1 MGMITMPVTEAE
13 CQQAMDAAPKAK
25 MQCCGNYEVFTWVP
39 WISGLHVP
47 QTPLF
52 YIWLAHCGHTWDS
65 RLFWGTQACYWGLW
79 WSILDTCFAEHS
91 HPPVTGIYNIM
102 NTNKLELKVELEGV
116 VAHKVQSG
124 LRSRMMKVGGYQV
137 INLCLISWV
146 ATTQHLMKQNLFQ

>member
-1 MGMITMPVTEAE
+1 
-13 CQQAMDAAPKAK
+13 MDAAPKAK

-91 HPPVTGIYNIM
+91 HPPVTGIYNII
-102 NTNKLELKVELEGV
+102 NTNKLWVEGGVGRGGCTQSAIWAAIKDDEGWWIPGNQFV
-116 VAHKVQSG
+116 PDFMSCYNTASDEAKSLSITH
-124 LRSRMMKVGGYQV
+124 
-137 INLCLISWV
+137 CFF
-146 ATTQHLMKQNLFQ
+146 TF

>member
-1 MGMITMPVTEAE
+1 MLWRATRVYPKKWLKISYEGWKWPQEGPRETKSQAFYQSTQENVQKYVPGSSSQTWVWYQCPVTEAE

-25 MQCCGNYEVFTWVP
+25 MQCC
-39 WISGLHVP
+39 
-47 QTPLF
+47 
-52 YIWLAHCGHTWDS
+52 
-65 RLFWGTQACYWGLW
+65 
-79 WSILDTCFAEHS
+79 EHS

>member
-1 MGMITMPVTEAE
+1 MTTRRAQRNQVSSLLPKHTRECAKICTWILFTNMGMITMPVTEAE

-25 MQCCGNYEVFTWVP
+25 MQCC
-39 WISGLHVP
+39 
-47 QTPLF
+47 
-52 YIWLAHCGHTWDS
+52 
-65 RLFWGTQACYWGLW
+65 
-79 WSILDTCFAEHS
+79 EHS

-137 INLCLISWV
+137 INLCLIS
-146 ATTQHLMKQNLFQ
+146 

>member
-1 MGMITMPVTEAE
+1 
-13 CQQAMDAAPKAK
+13 MDAAPKAK